1 MKFHRDFPILLSFYP
16 RSAAYNASHLL
27 IKGKL
32 SGKYIRCIFK
42 EKRLQLKC
50 LMSFKTF
57 ISGFV

>member
-27 IKGKL
+27 LIKGKL

-42 EKRLQLKC
+42 EKRLQ
-50 LMSFKTF
+50 
-57 ISGFV
+57 